1 MSNLYELT
9 QELKETQ
16 TMLNSMFESGEID
29 QETLKDSLDS
39 LGGEVDEKIANI
51 GRYINSELNV
61 VKGIDEVIKNAQA
74 RKKTAL
80 NAIDRLKEYTI
91 NMMKQLDIKKVTES
105 DIIVSTR
112 KSKKVIV
119 DDEEK
124 ALKKYGKKTEVIK
137 YSLAD
142 IKKDIENCDFA
153 HIQENTN
160 LNIK

>member
-1 MSNLYELT
+1 
-9 QELKETQ
+9 
-16 TMLNSMFESGEID
+16 
-29 QETLKDSLDS
+29 
-39 LGGEVDEKIANI
+39 
-51 GRYINSELNV
+51 
-61 VKGIDEVIKNAQA
+61 
-74 RKKTAL
+74 
-80 NAIDRLKEYTI
+80 
-91 NMMKQLDIKKVTES
+91 VTES